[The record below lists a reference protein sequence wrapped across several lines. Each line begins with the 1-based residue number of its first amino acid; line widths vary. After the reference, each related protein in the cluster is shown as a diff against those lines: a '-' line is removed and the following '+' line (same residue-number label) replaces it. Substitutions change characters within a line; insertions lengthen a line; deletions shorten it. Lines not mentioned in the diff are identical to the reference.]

1 MPNAHYYLGVALMR
15 SGHAREALQHLRAT
29 IQIDPHYAL
38 AYFQLG
44 KLYKQLGDELRAQEA
59 LRPLWN
65 AHVPAE
71 FSKAEQRRE
80 FRNKPGEP

>member
-15 SGHAREALQHLRAT
+15 SGHAREAQQHLRAT
-29 IQIDPHYAL
+29 IQIDPHYVL

-44 KLYKQLGDELRAQEA
+44 KLYKQLGDEQQAQEA

-71 FSKAEQRRE
+71 FSKAEQATKISE
-80 FRNKPGEP
+80 QAG